1 MTNSQWEEAD
11 YSAMSSTKRIF
22 PECSGSIQPEDV
34 KSTSPEKGEHQFALE
49 EEQVFPRGKEEESGK
64 EDTQRKDFKRMHEVG
79 EKLKSKYGWNL
90 ENLLDIN

>member
-1 MTNSQWEEAD
+1 MTNSQWEEED
-11 YSAMSSTKRIF
+11 YSAMSYTKRIF

-34 KSTSPEKGEHQFALE
+34 KCTSTEKREHQFALE
-49 EEQVFPRGKEEESGK
+49 EEQEFPRGKEEESGK
-64 EDTQRKDFKRMHEVG
+64 EDPQRKDFKRMHEVG